1 MTCFPSGTVWCI
13 VSLGMNNR
21 HPVDM
26 LTEMECD
33 LMQCY
38 FLSRPVAAAD
48 LTMWLQGK
56 EPGSPSTE

>member
-1 MTCFPSGTVWCI
+1 
-13 VSLGMNNR
+13 MNNL